1 MVLNRKLIM
10 MEQWIRWKPIEGLA
24 KKYYIESI
32 TDSIEGFKII
42 LSCVT
47 DPTRKVHVIFDDS
60 VDSYKRTDESFK
72 LSDIYEIHKQYGNS
86 FCTEWTFF
94 KVVHST
100 YAQWV
105 SEQSFGT
112 IEPEYF
118 MHFSLIAMDSVVD
131 IICDYEPTI
140 VLIKDN

>member
-1 MVLNRKLIM
+1 MVLNRKLIT
-10 MEQWIRWKPIEGLA
+10 MEQWIRWKPIEGLVE
-24 KKYYIESI
+24 KYYIESI

-42 LSCVT
+42 LSSAK
-47 DPTRKVHVIFDDS
+47 DSTRKVRIIFDDS
-60 VDSYKRTDESFK
+60 VDSYKRTDESFR
-72 LSDIYEIHKQYGNS
+72 LSDIHEIHTEYGNS
-86 FCTEWTFF
+86 FYTEWTFF

-118 MHFSLIAMDSVVD
+118 MHFSLIAVDSILD
-131 IICDYEPTI
+131 IINSTEPRVELVTCQ
-140 VLIKDN
+140 